1 MTKEEVDRMI
11 DCQGVYEIKYGR
23 YIIHIGV
30 IKWSDFHPGC
40 IWCYCNEWG
49 IYITL
54 NCKKIETCKQYWTET
69 WDNKELAQRTGL
81 HLFACRGDNHL
92 ITEIYWLN
100 EGEPLWKYFEKEFA
114 HSNGRKGVIPLAYHC
129 VDKYQP
135 DESCADIWQSP
146 RCKESVR
153 NKKTSLLE
161 VSKNTT
167 FLQDK
172 TVCAQDDNGYVYYLL
187 DNGDYL
193 RPVDVCEE
201 AISIYEYVNYA
212 EENSQHHRAMIEDVP
227 F

>member
-11 DCQGVYEIKYGR
+11 DRQGVYEIKYGR

-30 IKWSDFHPGC
+30 IKWSEIHSDC

-54 NCKKIETCKQYWTET
+54 NYKKIETCKQYWTET
-69 WDNKELAQRTGL
+69 WDNKELAQQTGL

-92 ITEIYWLN
+92 ITEIYWFN
-100 EGEPLWKYFEKEFA
+100 EGEPLWKYFEKEFG
-114 HSNGRKGVIPLAYHC
+114 HSNGWMGVIPLAYHC
-129 VDKYQP
+129 VDKYLP
-135 DESCADIWQSP
+135 NESCADIWQSP
-146 RCKESVR
+146 RGKESVR

-161 VSKNTT
+161 VSKHTA

-172 TVCAQDDNGYVYYLL
+172 TVSAQDDSGYVYYLL

-193 RPVDVCEE
+193 RPVNVCEE
-201 AISIYEYVNYA
+201 AIAVYEYVNYA
-212 EENSQHHRAMIEDVP
+212 DANFLNHMKMIEDVP

>member
-11 DCQGVYEIKYGR
+11 DHQGVYEIKYGR

-40 IWCYCNEWG
+40 IWCYCNEWR

-54 NCKKIETCKQYWTET
+54 NYKKIESCKQYWVET

-100 EGEPLWKYFEKEFA
+100 EGDPLWKYFQKEFA
-114 HSNGRKGVIPLAYHC
+114 HSNGRERVIPLAYHC
-129 VDKYQP
+129 VDKYRP
-135 DESCADIWQSP
+135 DESDADIWQNP

-161 VSKNTT
+161 VSKLTA

-172 TVCAQDDNGYVYYLL
+172 TVCAQDDSGYVYYLL

-201 AISIYEYVNYA
+201 AIAIYEYVNYA
-212 EENSQHHRAMIEDVP
+212 DANFLNHMKMIEDVP